1 MTEDDYIAL
10 ERRSD
15 VKHAFQRGIVWAM
28 VGASP
33 RHNAI
38 AANTIGAL
46 GVALRGGPCVGL
58 GSAQR
63 VHVEATGLYTYPDV
77 TVVCDEPR
85 FHPKYPDTLLNPRLL
100 VEVLSPST
108 EAYDRTT
115 KFDNY
120 RTIRSFEEYVLVY
133 QDEKRVLH
141 YRRIETGQWILTEA
155 VGEEASVALP
165 GLGCSLRLADLYAGV
180 ERFAPEVAAAPGSGP
195 VGSRGSSSSA
205 P

>member
-1 MTEDDYIAL
+1 MSAATLPLVSEDEYIEL

-15 VKHAFQRGIVWAM
+15 VKHAFQRGIVVAM
-28 VGASP
+28 AGASP

-38 AANTIGAL
+38 AINVGAAL
-46 GVALRGGPCVGL
+46 VVALRGGPCAAL
-58 GSAQR
+58 SSDQR

-77 TVVCDEPR
+77 TVVCGEPR

-133 QDEKRVLH
+133 QDQKRVEH
-141 YRRIETGQWILTEA
+141 YRRLETGQWILTEA
-155 VGEEASVALP
+155 VGEEASIALP

-180 ERFAPEVAAAPGSGP
+180 ERFAPEVAAGPAPRWP
-195 VGSRGSSSSA
+195 
-205 P
+205 